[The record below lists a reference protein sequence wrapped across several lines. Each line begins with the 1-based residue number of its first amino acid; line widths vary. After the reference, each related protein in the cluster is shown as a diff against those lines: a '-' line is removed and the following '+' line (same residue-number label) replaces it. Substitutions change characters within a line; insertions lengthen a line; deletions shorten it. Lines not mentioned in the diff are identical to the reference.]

1 MSRSRD
7 TPGRKL
13 IEDLLAK
20 NVAKYAAE
28 DEINNK
34 NKEISDGKKRKT
46 SSDDFKKKKK
56 KKNRHVEQKVGYDP
70 DLNFSSRKDDFK
82 FAIKNE
88 KKVENLEYKYT
99 DVKVE
104 GYEYTEIEVETNY
117 LLQHTKSKPIELD
130 KEVDDTESVQVEI
143 KVEDAEN
150 EFQDVAN
157 EIKCKLKRNK
167 KKRKSP
173 TILNL
178 LAKSVAKIKAGEAEH
193 EIGDRNKETFGEK
206 QNGEKRRKPIH
217 KGKSSKNHD
226 SSAKTDH
233 VKCELKTEDF
243 KLVEV
248 KSDGKEYTEI
258 KTEIAL
264 NDKENVVVNVDI
276 PETKPT
282 YIELNRLQEEVKV
295 KVTKI
300 EVKREVK
307 KEEGNINSKMPREL
321 NIKNGKR
328 NNQLIL
334 DLLAKS
340 LAKVNADEAE
350 IEDNKYL
357 ESFGGKKR
365 KHLEEKKK
373 KKKTELESK
382 SFRNCDSLV
391 ETNHFKCEP
400 KTELK
405 TEYIEFTNVKRER
418 HEYTGINKDDT
429 DVKINFMDT
438 KPTKIKLK
446 QEIDTDDLRSF
457 PVKVKMED
465 TKFVTKETKCQV
477 NNNIENNVS
486 KLTRESKVRNKNR
499 MNLDKNKETTQV
511 PDLEANSILRRRKQ
525 KKVGHKRIS
534 FTAEEDR
541 ILLQAIEQFGDKIN
555 IGKLEKQLNRR
566 YAGITRRIENLKNN
580 KVSRDRRGFTLM
592 EDLTI
597 MDAVLVQLPEQ
608 SLEMIDLSYAEWNC
622 IGAPLGRD
630 KSCLDQRW
638 KFYLK
643 PWLLQFF
650 SGTLNLDIRRMLAN
664 YLAEHF
670 EDIDSVDWSAVASKP
685 KFVGHTLISLRNIF
699 FKNLFKFT
707 KKSKGG
713 NSEVTLKDVADC
725 TNAKYKFVG
734 LCTVQKNILRRQKEI
749 IDYFEQYVKKQGI
762 EMFDVYSK

>member
-56 KKNRHVEQKVGYDP
+56 KKNRPVEQKDEYGP

-82 FAIKNE
+82 FALKNE
-88 KKVENLEYKYT
+88 KKVENLEYT

-104 GYEYTEIEVETNY
+104 GYEYTEIEVETKY
-117 LLQHTKSKPIELD
+117 LLQHTKPKPIELD
-130 KEVDDTESVQVEI
+130 KEVDDTESVQVKI
-143 KVEDAEN
+143 KVEDAKN
-150 EFQDVAN
+150 DFQDVAN

-167 KKRKSP
+167 KKRKNP
-173 TILNL
+173 MILNL

-258 KTEIAL
+258 KTENIEI
-264 NDKENVVVNVDI
+264 NKEN
-276 PETKPT
+276 
-282 YIELNRLQEEVKV
+282 
-295 KVTKI
+295 I
-300 EVKREVK
+300 EVKNNFLDMK
-307 KEEGNINSKMPREL
+307 PIP
-321 NIKNGKR
+321 IKLKPEIDGF
-328 NNQLIL
+328 
-334 DLLAKS
+334 D
-340 LAKVNADEAE
+340 VADT
-350 IEDNKYL
+350 
-357 ESFGGKKR
+357 
-365 KHLEEKKK
+365 
-373 KKKTELESK
+373 KT
-382 SFRNCDSLV
+382 V
-391 ETNHFKCEP
+391 PVEP
-400 KTELK
+400 KTKDIMKMRLITQRKSGIIMTRISPEEDKILLEEMEKFGDNINISQLAKNMKRDARCVRIRVNRLK
-405 TEYIEFTNVKRER
+405 TGNLSRER
-418 HEYTGINKDDT
+418 HTFVLAEDLVI
-429 DVKINFMDT
+429 MDT
-438 KPTKIKLK
+438 
-446 QEIDTDDLRSF
+446 
-457 PVKVKMED
+457 V
-465 TKFVTKETKCQV
+465 
-477 NNNIENNVS
+477 
-486 KLTRESKVRNKNR
+486 LT
-499 MNLDKNKETTQV
+499 
-511 PDLEANSILRRRKQ
+511 
-525 KKVGHKRIS
+525 
-534 FTAEEDR
+534 
-541 ILLQAIEQFGDKIN
+541 
-555 IGKLEKQLNRR
+555 
-566 YAGITRRIENLKNN
+566 
-580 KVSRDRRGFTLM
+580 
-592 EDLTI
+592 
-597 MDAVLVQLPEQ
+597 QLPER
-608 SLEMIDLSYAEWNC
+608 SLNMLELPFTDWN
-622 IGAPLGRD
+622 IVGAQLGRIG
-630 KSCLDQRW
+630 SSLRTRW
-638 KFYLK
+638 EFCLK
-643 PWLLQFF
+643 PWLLQHF

-670 EDIDSVDWSAVASKP
+670 EDIDSVDWFAVARKP

-725 TNAKYKFVG
+725 TNAKYKSVG
-734 LCTVQKNILRRQKEI
+734 LCTVQKNILTRQKEI